1 MKHESRE
8 GKRRERRERKKWSVM
23 KSKGSNH
30 GESKH
35 APPPRP
41 LPKETTA
48 MTDSKGKRRRGGRRE
63 NPLSSHRWTP
73 KLGYRRYL

>member
-35 APPPRP
+35 VPP
-41 LPKETTA
+41 K
-48 MTDSKGKRRRGGRRE
+48 
-63 NPLSSHRWTP
+63 TP
-73 KLGYRRYL
+73 PEGNDGHD